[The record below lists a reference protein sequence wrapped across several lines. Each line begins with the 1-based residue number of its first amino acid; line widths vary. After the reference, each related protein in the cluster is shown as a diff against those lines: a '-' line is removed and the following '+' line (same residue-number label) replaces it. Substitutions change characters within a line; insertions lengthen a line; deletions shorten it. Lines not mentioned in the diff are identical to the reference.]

1 MFEKLQSIDAAL
13 LLFFNHL
20 NNPVLDFIFFW
31 LSNKW
36 IWIPFYAFLT
46 WFLYKKYPYR
56 LLSVLVFIGL
66 MITLSDQISSSVIKN
81 SVMRLRPCHD
91 PMIGSEV
98 HIVNG
103 YCGGMYGFVS
113 SHASNVFA
121 LTTFLI
127 YFFRGRHHKLRTIL
141 IVWASVVSFSR
152 IYLGAHYPGDV
163 ICGALLGAMIGV
175 ATAKTYRYYDANFAL
190 SKKRASHNHS
200 SNSKDL

>member
-31 LSNKW
+31 ISNKW
-36 IWIPFYAFLT
+36 LWVPFYAFLA
-46 WFLYKKYPYR
+46 WFIYKRYPHR
-56 LLSVLVFIGL
+56 FISVLFAIGIL
-66 MITLSDQISSSVIKN
+66 IVLSDQISSSLIKN

-113 SHASNVFA
+113 SHAANVFG
-121 LTTFLI
+121 LTAFLI
-127 YFFRGRHHKLRTIL
+127 YFFRGRHQRLQRVM
-141 IVWASVVSFSR
+141 IVWASIVSFSR

-163 ICGALLGAMIGV
+163 ICGALLGIVLGI
-175 ATAKTYRYYDANFAL
+175 ATAKTYRYIDLNYL
-190 SKKRASHNHS
+190 PTKKHPINHRHHHRP
-200 SNSKDL
+200 